1 MAIIFRSTSCYFVDL
16 RMEKRYDNAC
26 MLKTD
31 IWKVPV
37 ELLNQAS
44 LEELRAFVL
53 EQAEKSAMFLSRL
66 NQWLYK
72 QYDKPE
78 RTWEGYVDRVRRLF
92 SLIEDK
98 FGWYAEH
105 FDERTGVAWGSVG
118 EGMEAITV
126 ELQEMFD
133 SGCIDIVVEPILEF
147 FVMTQSNRDGFLY
160 EGEYTD
166 LHNAHDACISL
177 LSQWSRHPSVPM
189 ENKREMLRTLLE
201 ICHFSAYKEHGIY
214 NMLKKYI
221 RLTVST
227 LSPQEAYDSLIRLE
241 AEGIEDYEID
251 QQKVLL
257 LHSLGREEQAVALV
271 YQNLD
276 NGRIVDIEI
285 DRLVG
290 IGKLDE
296 AMRLAEAV
304 IEELGEYGTTLERK
318 LRIAKLM
325 KDEAAIKDTYYRLTI
340 TELCD
345 TTNYKELKAIVPAKE
360 WPVLYKR
367 VIHEVQKAER
377 VDYLAAIYEEES
389 DMKRLNQLLLRED
402 VSQLRLIIR
411 YLPILPAQYH
421 PPLIQRG
428 IDILKKYAEHT
439 STRNDYA
446 DYARKIK
453 EFSRLPGAASAVAEL
468 LSYIR
473 FTYAR
478 RPAMLD
484 ELSKL

>member
-1 MAIIFRSTSCYFVDL
+1 
-16 RMEKRYDNAC
+16 MEKRYDNAC

-78 RTWEGYVDRVRRLF
+78 RTQEAYVDRVRRLF
-92 SLIEDK
+92 SLVEDK
-98 FGWYAEH
+98 YGWYADH
-105 FDERTGVAWGSVG
+105 FDERIGVAWASVG
-118 EGMEAITV
+118 EGMEMIAK
-126 ELQEMFD
+126 ELEELLD
-133 SGCIDIVVEPILEF
+133 SGNTDIIVEPILEF
-147 FVMTQSNRDGFLY
+147 FVMIQNERDGFLY
-160 EGEYTD
+160 EGEHSD
-166 LHNAHDACISL
+166 LYNAHDACIAL
-177 LSQWSRHPSVPM
+177 LRKWACHPSVPQ
-189 ENKREMLRTLLE
+189 ENRQEMLRALWE
-201 ICHFSAYKEHGIY
+201 VCQFSAYKKHAIY
-214 NMLKKYI
+214 NMLRQYI
-221 RLTVST
+221 RLVVAT
-227 LSPQEAYDSLIRLE
+227 LPPQQAYHTLLQLE
-241 AEGIEDYEID
+241 ADDVEDYEMNL
-251 QQKVLL
+251 QKILL
-257 LHSLGREEQAVALV
+257 LHRLGQEEQAVALV
-271 YQNLD
+271 YQNLG
-276 NGRIVDIEI
+276 NENIVDTEIE
-285 DRLVG
+285 RLIE
-290 IGKLDE
+290 IGKLGA
-296 AMRLAEAV
+296 AMNLAEAV
-304 IEELGEYGTTLERK
+304 IKKEGEFDCALKRK

-325 KDEAAIKDTYYRLTI
+325 NNKAAIRATYFRLIVTGWCN
-340 TELCD
+340 TAYL
-345 TTNYKELKAIVPAKE
+345 KELKAMVPPKE
-360 WPVLYKR
+360 WPGLYKL
-367 VIHEVQKAER
+367 VIHEVQEQGWA
-377 VDYLAAIYEEES
+377 DYLAAIYEEES
-389 DMKRLNQLLLRED
+389 DMKRLYQLLLKADET
-402 VSQLRLIIR
+402 QLPLIVK
-411 YLPILPAQYH
+411 YLPILPTQYH